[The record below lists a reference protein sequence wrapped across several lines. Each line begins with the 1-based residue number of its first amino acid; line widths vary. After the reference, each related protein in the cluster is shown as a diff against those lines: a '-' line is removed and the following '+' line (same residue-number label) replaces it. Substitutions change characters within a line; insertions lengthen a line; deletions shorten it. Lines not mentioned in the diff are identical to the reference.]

1 MLFYHAGKSVH
12 ALRAVTRP
20 GIVHPFALVHRAV
33 LALATLLSVR
43 SLFIPYNV
51 RHKQGLPVR
60 GTERPRFS
68 PVPLLFKYVN
78 VRPSCC
84 VCVGR
89 LVFYIG
95 ITPEHFARVS
105 RFANRSPC
113 RYGVFLRLLC
123 TVHVFARARAF
134 AIIVSRFVLPRVAM
148 LCNYS
153 KPRLTRA
160 AGRLVSQNTGARN
173 IRYTPCVVRFRTFC
187 SFSIV
192 LAMPF

>member
-12 ALRAVTRP
+12 ALRAVTRS

-43 SLFIPYNV
+43 SLLIPYKV

-68 PVPLLFKYVN
+68 PVPLLFQYVN

-105 RFANRSPC
+105 RFANCSPC
-113 RYGVFLRLLC
+113 RYGILFRLMC
-123 TVHVFARARAF
+123 TAHAVKRARAGVVYCF
-134 AIIVSRFVLPRVAM
+134 A
-148 LCNYS
+148 
-153 KPRLTRA
+153 
-160 AGRLVSQNTGARN
+160 
-173 IRYTPCVVRFRTFC
+173 FC
-187 SFSIV
+187 S
-192 LAMPF
+192 LARCNAL